1 MLRTVHEDGLMFS
14 VLTLSA
20 DLFKG
25 KRRDSINEILV
36 FFISLLT
43 SFSLSQIYGVISE
56 DHRS

>member
-1 MLRTVHEDGLMFS
+1 MFN

-20 DLFKG
+20 DLFEG
-25 KRRDSINEILV
+25 KRTDSINKILV

-43 SFSLSQIYGVISE
+43 SFSLSQIYGGVSE